1 MSYLVRFA
9 PIVLFL
15 WAITVL
21 SVISTEAGV
30 FSRLAERIIRLT
42 RGRTIALY
50 LLTTVSASLIT
61 IFLGLDATAVIFT
74 PIVIELAKKTKSEV
88 FPFIMA
94 TLLLSNTASFLL
106 PVSNLTNLLSQSR
119 LGLTNQQYI
128 AHSLLPAL
136 IAIVVTIGFLVS
148 IFRSSIFTRFSP
160 TPLGHIPD
168 QIFLW
173 LNSVACILFALLILL
188 NISPVLASVISA
200 GISVLSSLW
209 RKPKFLSWQL
219 IPAKLLTL
227 TASLFAL
234 ISLFNYLGLK
244 DILKHFVHSN
254 LDLLL
259 SSALASNLF
268 NNLPAYL
275 AFEPAIEKS
284 RTFVLLL
291 GVNFGSIILPWGSL
305 ATLLWAQSCRANQV
319 QVPWRKVILLAAI
332 LAPLI
337 LISTYFAV

>member
-1 MSYLVRFA
+1 MSYLARFA
-9 PIVLFL
+9 PIILFL
-15 WAITVL
+15 LAITVL

-30 FSRLAERIIRLT
+30 FSRLAERIIKLT
-42 RGRTIALY
+42 RGRTISLY
-50 LLTTVSASLIT
+50 LVTTVSASLIT

-74 PIVIELAKKTKSEV
+74 PIVIKLAKKTKSQV
-88 FPFIMA
+88 FPFIVA

-119 LGLTNQQYI
+119 LGLTNHQYI
-128 AHSLLPAL
+128 AHSLPPAL
-136 IAIVVTIGFLVS
+136 IAIGVTIGFLVI
-148 IFRSSIFTRFSP
+148 IFRKSVFTRF
-160 TPLGHIPD
+160 TPIPLEHIPD
-168 QIFLW
+168 RIFLW
-173 LNSVACILFALLILL
+173 INSVACLLFALLILL

-200 GISVLSSLW
+200 ILSILSTLW
-209 RKPKFLSWQL
+209 RKPKLLSWQI
-219 IPAKLLTL
+219 IPIKLLSL

-275 AFEPAIEKS
+275 AFEPTIEKS

-305 ATLLWAQSCRANQV
+305 ATLLWAQSCKANQV
-319 QVPWRKVILLAAI
+319 KVPWRKVILLSAI
-332 LAPLI
+332 LAPLV
-337 LISTYFAV
+337 LVSTYFTV